1 MFVLYKSNTQ
11 DIGSQYIYLQLNL
24 IMWPIKKLVKYAMTL
39 LAIIANV
46 VYVIFELL
54 SSTKHLAGE
63 SPASTTE
70 AALSILGAVL
80 ALMTAGVMGR
90 ELKQWMMTDNKECGE
105 IAQTRS
111 VTFER
116 AVSLNFLP

>member
-11 DIGSQYIYLQLNL
+11 VIGSQYIYPQLNL

-90 ELKQWMMTDNKECGE
+90 ELKQWMMADNKECGE

>member
-11 DIGSQYIYLQLNL
+11 VIGSQYIYPQLNL

-111 VTFER
+111 VTIER
-116 AVSLNFLP
+116 AISLNFLP

>member
-1 MFVLYKSNTQ
+1 
-11 DIGSQYIYLQLNL
+11 
-24 IMWPIKKLVKYAMTL
+24 MWPIKKLVKYTMTL

-90 ELKQWMMTDNKECGE
+90 ELRQWMMTDNKECGE

-111 VTFER
+111 VTIER
-116 AVSLNFLP
+116 AISLNFLP